1 MSTNGRFEDPVE
13 QQRTQ
18 PQEQG
23 PNFFPERWNGGDSRQ
38 QGAPTTEQR
47 LYADSYQN
55 IPQDARQQYRD
66 VPQEF
71 GRQPHFCHHDGQGN
85 TYNFYIREAYINMGN
100 QTPGYDYRRQ
110 PQYDYRQYDQSY
122 QNMNRRIGYYDDPYA
137 QMYEQQ
143 ARQQYMRQLQYEQ
156 AMYQRQMMQQRY
168 YGNQGYDRGYYDP
181 YYGNQPTSVYQEGIH
196 GGRDGYTSSR
206 TRINTGGYDG
216 GYYGTPPFVP
226 GGDSYGRNDMDRFID
241 LGFGV
246 LDRVFANEA
255 NRRASRNGGG
265 GYDDRYYAQQ
275 RPQYNAP
282 NYYGNDNSYNNP
294 AYRRGPQRSPQQHM
308 PPGYNDVIRRR
319 GY

>member
-1 MSTNGRFEDPVE
+1 MSTNGRFEDPVDQR
-13 QQRTQ
+13 QQQQ
-18 PQEQG
+18 PAG
-23 PNFFPERWNGGDSRQ
+23 PNFFPERWNGGDSQ
-38 QGAPTTEQR
+38 VAQPGPSTQQR
-47 LYADSYQN
+47 LYDSAYQGV
-55 IPQDARQQYRD
+55 PERQQQYRQD

-71 GRQPHFCHHDGQGN
+71 GRQPTFCQHDGQGN

-122 QNMNRRIGYYDDPYA
+122 QQMNRRIGYYDDPYQ

-143 ARQQYMRQLQYEQ
+143 ARMQYMRQMQYEQ
-156 AMYQRQMMQQRY
+156 AMRQRQMMYDRY
-168 YGNQGYDRGYYDP
+168 YGQQYYDP
-181 YYGNQPTSVYQEGIH
+181 YYSQPQNVYQEGIH

-206 TRINTGGYDG
+206 TRINTGGGYD

-255 NRRASRNGGG
+255 ARRGQRNGGG
-265 GYDDRYYAQQ
+265 SYDNRYYPQQ

-282 NYYGNDNSYNNP
+282 NYYQND
-294 AYRRGPQRSPQQHM
+294 AYMRGPQRSPQAAM
-308 PPGYNDVIRRR
+308 PPGYADVIRRR